1 MDKNTA
7 EALNAVQIVLRHLM
21 LSLAAVSRA
30 DLGHLGQLLE
40 ESTTTPNIGPIAQ
53 SMLADL
59 AAGATALA
67 ITGQR
72 KQ

>member
-21 LSLAAVSRA
+21 LSLAAASGA
-30 DLGHLGQLLE
+30 DLGKLGELLE
-40 ESTTTPNIGPIAQ
+40 AAATTPNIGPIAE

-59 AAGATALA
+59 AGGAIALGA
-67 ITGQR
+67 AGQR

>member
-1 MDKNTA
+1 MDKNTV

-21 LSLAAVSRA
+21 ISLAAASGSNLA
-30 DLGHLGQLLE
+30 KIGELLE
-40 ESTTTPNIGPIAQ
+40 AAATTPDIGPIAE

-59 AAGATALA
+59 AAGATALG
-67 ITGQR
+67 TVGQR